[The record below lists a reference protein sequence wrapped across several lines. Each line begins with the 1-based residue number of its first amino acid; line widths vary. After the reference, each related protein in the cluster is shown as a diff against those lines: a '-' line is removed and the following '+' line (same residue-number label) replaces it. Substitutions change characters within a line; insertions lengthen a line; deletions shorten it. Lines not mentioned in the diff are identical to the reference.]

1 MSTRVMIE
9 MRQTKNVLL
18 ISVKILVFGV
28 VKASIRL
35 LGLALHRIVGGRV
48 VIVASSTVFEEY
60 FQRYK

>member
-1 MSTRVMIE
+1 MSARVMIE

-35 LGLALHRIVGGRV
+35 LGLASYRIAGGRV
-48 VIVASSTVFEEY
+48 IIIASSTVFKKY